1 MRGLLITFE
10 GTEATGK
17 GVQVQRL
24 IPWLQERGY
33 TVCSLREPGGTPT
46 GEELRHVLKHQP
58 NCEGMD
64 PVTELLIM
72 NASRAELVRKIIRPS
87 LDNGEIVLCDRF
99 YDSTCAYQG
108 YGRGLDLSLVQR
120 VVDAAVGETK
130 PDLTFLLRIPVE
142 VSEERR
148 RRRNATR
155 PFTFDRFEA
164 AEREFFLRVQE
175 GYDEIA
181 AREPERFRVID
192 GTRTPEEVQAQ
203 IRQHLV
209 ALMDGGPP
217 QAFKETVLAG
227 VPITIEPLDG
237 SILERCCMC
246 RRPTPCWTQDQLLA
260 LCPRC
265 AAVAR
270 PIDLPTPEQWHT
282 RERVA
287 MEGEQPLMSSETS
300 GGCPKRC
307 GSAQTSNADDQAR
320 LATTAR

>member
-24 IPWLQERGY
+24 IPWLQERGH

-58 NCEGMD
+58 HCMGMD

-87 LDNGEIVLCDRF
+87 LEHGEIVLCDRF

-108 YGRGLDLSLVQR
+108 YGRGLDLSLVRQ

-148 RRRNATR
+148 RRRNAAL
-155 PFTFDRFEA
+155 PFKFDRFEA

-192 GTRTPEEVQAQ
+192 GTQTLEEVQAQ
-203 IRQHLV
+203 IRHHSL
-209 ALMDGGPP
+209 ALIDGDPR
-217 QAFKETVLAG
+217 QAFKETAPAANSPREHVRFSAL
-227 VPITIEPLDG
+227 PEP
-237 SILERCCMC
+237 
-246 RRPTPCWTQDQLLA
+246 
-260 LCPRC
+260 
-265 AAVAR
+265 
-270 PIDLPTPEQWHT
+270 
-282 RERVA
+282 
-287 MEGEQPLMSSETS
+287 
-300 GGCPKRC
+300 PKKP
-307 GSAQTSNADDQAR
+307 QHVFVK
-320 LATTAR
+320 

>member
-24 IPWLQERGY
+24 VSWLQERGC

-58 NCEGMD
+58 NCMGMD

-87 LDNGEIVLCDRF
+87 LEHGEIVLCDRF

-108 YGRGLDLSLVQR
+108 YGRGLDLSLVRQ
-120 VVDAAVGETK
+120 VVDAAVGDTK

-148 RRRNATR
+148 RRRNAAL
-155 PFTFDRFEA
+155 PFKFDRFEA

-181 AREPERFRVID
+181 AREPERFRIID
-192 GTRTPEEVQAQ
+192 GTQTLEEVQAR
-203 IRQHLV
+203 IRQHFL
-209 ALMDGGPP
+209 ALTDGDPR
-217 QAFKETVLAG
+217 QAFNETVPAANSPREQ
-227 VPITIEPLDG
+227 VRF
-237 SILERCCMC
+237 S
-246 RRPTPCWTQDQLLA
+246 A
-260 LCPRC
+260 L
-265 AAVAR
+265 
-270 PIDLPTPEQWHT
+270 PE
-282 RERVA
+282 A
-287 MEGEQPLMSSETS
+287 
-300 GGCPKRC
+300 PKKP
-307 GSAQTSNADDQAR
+307 QHVFVK
-320 LATTAR
+320 

>member
-17 GVQVQRL
+17 GAQVQRL

-58 NCEGMD
+58 DCMGMD
-64 PVTELLIM
+64 PVTELLLM

-87 LDNGEIVLCDRF
+87 LAHGEIVLCDRF

-108 YGRGLDLSLVQR
+108 YGRGLDLSLVRQ
-120 VVDAAVGETK
+120 VVDAAVGDTK

-148 RRRNATR
+148 RRRNAAL
-155 PFTFDRFEA
+155 PFKFDRFEA

-192 GTRTPEEVQAQ
+192 GTQTLEEVQAQ
-203 IRQHLV
+203 IRQH
-209 ALMDGGPP
+209 
-217 QAFKETVLAG
+217 VLALIRWRPATGFQRNCAGGQLFTGHVRFSALPDPQKTSARVCQIRALCVPGSRRSAAPGSPPLLAPFLPKGAARQNPKSGCHHTGPG
-227 VPITIEPLDG
+227 VP
-237 SILERCCMC
+237 
-246 RRPTPCWTQDQLLA
+246 
-260 LCPRC
+260 
-265 AAVAR
+265 
-270 PIDLPTPEQWHT
+270 
-282 RERVA
+282 
-287 MEGEQPLMSSETS
+287 
-300 GGCPKRC
+300 
-307 GSAQTSNADDQAR
+307 SAPNRSPAN
-320 LATTAR
+320 

>member
-1 MRGLLITFE
+1 M
-10 GTEATGK
+10 
-17 GVQVQRL
+17 
-24 IPWLQERGY
+24 
-33 TVCSLREPGGTPT
+33 
-46 GEELRHVLKHQP
+46 
-58 NCEGMD
+58 
-64 PVTELLIM
+64 
-72 NASRAELVRKIIRPS
+72 
-87 LDNGEIVLCDRF
+87 
-99 YDSTCAYQG
+99 
-108 YGRGLDLSLVQR
+108 QR

-217 QAFKETVLAG
+217 QVFKETVLAG

-246 RRPTPCWTQDQLLA
+246 RRPTPCWTSDHLLA
-260 LCPRC
+260 LCPQC

-270 PIDLPTPEQWHT
+270 PIDLPMPEQWHT

-287 MEGEQPLMSSETS
+287 MEGEQLLVSAENP
-300 GGCPKRC
+300 GGCPRKC
-307 GSAQTSNADDQAR
+307 GSAQTSNADDQAA

>member
-108 YGRGLDLSLVQR
+108 YGRGLDLSLVRQ
-120 VVDAAVGETK
+120 VVDAAVGDTK

-148 RRRNATR
+148 RRRNAAL
-155 PFTFDRFEA
+155 PFKFDRFEA

-181 AREPERFRVID
+181 AGEPERFRVID
-192 GTRTPEEVQAQ
+192 GTQTLEEVQAQ
-203 IRQHLV
+203 IRQHVLT
-209 ALMDGGPP
+209 LIDGDPR
-217 QAFKETVLAG
+217 QAFDETVPAAN
-227 VPITIEPLDG
+227 
-237 SILERCCMC
+237 S
-246 RRPTPCWTQDQLLA
+246 
-260 LCPRC
+260 PRDD
-265 AAVAR
+265 VR
-270 PIDLPTPEQWHT
+270 F
-282 RERVA
+282 
-287 MEGEQPLMSSETS
+287 
-300 GGCPKRC
+300 
-307 GSAQTSNADDQAR
+307 SAQPDPQKNLSTCLSNKGVMRAGLQR
-320 LATTAR
+320 FT